1 MHIYTS
7 CTCTR
12 HAHAHSFRE
21 KRPVVISSRAGL
33 NPPIPPE
40 GLTAHHHTTC
50 YRGISLQALEST
62 RAGKSLSRF
71 SRSSINEFPLNTS
84 QWSRRLVTAAMPLYM
99 LPRWRR
105 CIGWAPT
112 RLAAALFG
120 STDGREWAGLMHRM
134 IEMKRNATKHVE
146 FQFIVSSHMA
156 ACAPLLCF
164 WFPPARPYFHV

>member
-120 STDGREWAGLMHRM
+120 STDGREGAGLMHRM
-134 IEMKRNATKHVE
+134 IEMKRNMSQFA
-146 FQFIVSSHMA
+146 FIV
-156 ACAPLLCF
+156 
-164 WFPPARPYFHV
+164 